1 MFGIDETLLLLK
13 QAQAGDNNAKE
24 KLLLENMPLIKS
36 VIRRFKYKGIEYDDL
51 YQLGCVGFIKAI
63 KNFDTKFNVKFSTY
77 AVPMIAGEVK
87 RFLRDDGV
95 IKVSRS
101 IKQKCIL
108 IKKYINR
115 SIQENGQSPSI
126 ENIAKKFNI
135 EQQDVIFT
143 LESSFMP
150 MSIHEKF
157 NDDENA
163 STFEERYSDDLSN
176 ENMLDKIILRDM
188 ISSLTAREKQVIIL
202 RYYFD
207 KTQSEIADVLGV
219 SQVQISRIENKI
231 LTNFKKNME

>member
-1 MFGIDETLLLLK
+1 MFSVDETLLLLS
-13 QAQAGDNNAKE
+13 QAQAGDDNAKE
-24 KLLLENMPLIKS
+24 KLLLENTPLIKS

-87 RFLRDDGV
+87 RFLRDDGI

-101 IKQKCIL
+101 IKQKCML
-108 IKKYINR
+108 IKKYINK
-115 SIQENGQSPSI
+115 SIQQNGESPSI
-126 ENIAKKFNI
+126 DDIATKFNM
-135 EQQDVIFT
+135 ESQDVIFT
-143 LESSFMP
+143 LESSFLP
-150 MSIHEKF
+150 MSIHDKF

-163 STFEERYSDDLSN
+163 STFEERYSDVLANDS
-176 ENMLDKIILRDM
+176 MIDKIILRDM

-219 SQVQISRIENKI
+219 SQVQVSRIENKI